1 MGGRLQDLT
10 DSEREVICRLYTG
23 GLTVTQITKKLS
35 RGRSTVSNVVLKF
48 KSTGSHQ
55 KKKRLGPK
63 EKLSLRD

>member
-23 GLTVTQITKKLS
+23 SATVTQIAKNLS

-48 KSTGSHQ
+48 KSTGSYQ
-55 KKKRLGPK
+55 KKKRPGPK

>member
-1 MGGRLQDLT
+1 MEGRLQDLM

-23 GLTVTQITKKLS
+23 SLITVTQIVKRLS
-35 RGRSTVSNVVLKF
+35 RGRSTVSNAVMRF

-55 KKKRLGPK
+55 KKRLGPK